1 MQLRHSP
8 KVEKLDTYNIQKG
21 QSSISGLSSGAF
33 MTVQLHLAHSASF
46 SGVGVIAG
54 GPFRCAESFPG
65 AAPIAEDAYVQ
76 SAEYICMSPLTAAAG
91 PDANRLADLARQT
104 AADGRIDPVANLR
117 DDRVFLFS
125 GTRDSVVHST
135 VVKCTELFY
144 KQLGVSRIKL
154 DDTVAA
160 GHCIVTDNPEDSL
173 LELNQP
179 PYINRGDGMLSHEIL
194 KYLYDDLKP
203 PSDRL
208 HGRIVRFDQR
218 EFFDYDER
226 ASMSEFGYA
235 YIPPEAEAR
244 DQPARVHIVLHGCKQ
259 GYGFVNFV
267 YGRADVSNQAAYG
280 NRYVMTTGYNEIAD
294 SNNIIVLYPQ
304 AKGADSNVQNPDGC
318 WDWWG
323 YTSVDQ
329 QQPDYYSR
337 EAIQIRALYSML
349 ARLGG

>member
-125 GTRDSVVHST
+125 GTRDSSCST
-135 VVKCTELFY
+135 
-144 KQLGVSRIKL
+144 SNS
-154 DDTVAA
+154 ASA
-160 GHCIVTDNPEDSL
+160 GSSSTTRL
-173 LELNQP
+173 P
-179 PYINRGDGMLSHEIL
+179 PGI
-194 KYLYDDLKP
+194 
-203 PSDRL
+203 
-208 HGRIVRFDQR
+208 
-218 EFFDYDER
+218 
-226 ASMSEFGYA
+226 AS
-235 YIPPEAEAR
+235 
-244 DQPARVHIVLHGCKQ
+244 
-259 GYGFVNFV
+259 
-267 YGRADVSNQAAYG
+267 
-280 NRYVMTTGYNEIAD
+280 
-294 SNNIIVLYPQ
+294 
-304 AKGADSNVQNPDGC
+304 
-318 WDWWG
+318 
-323 YTSVDQ
+323 
-329 QQPDYYSR
+329 
-337 EAIQIRALYSML
+337 
-349 ARLGG
+349 